1 MYLFYS
7 MLYKECT
14 TGYVICMYRIYS
26 ERKCIDGDFM
36 NVSMMIC
43 VYLVLILS
51 TGHTRVVLQGI
62 IHVCNFFFNH
72 NVYKMI
78 LHVFSSWV
86 CDLLDIMKINLSNNA
101 NVMTQQLLLTTFMQP
116 KSVIHQSNVWIER
129 KNGGHLHFR
138 NVDLWRRS
146 V

>member
-26 ERKCIDGDFM
+26 ERKCIEGDFM
-36 NVSMMIC
+36 YALRRFYRNIINISMMIC

-51 TGHTRVVLQGI
+51 TCHTRVVLQGI

-72 NVYKMI
+72 NVYTMI
-78 LHVFSSWV
+78 LHVFFLMGLWPFGYNENKLV
-86 CDLLDIMKINLSNNA
+86 KLVK
-101 NVMTQQLLLTTFMQP
+101 LTCQTI
-116 KSVIHQSNVWIER
+116 KSTCYCQVIQYTGLAALRVSNVYNWM
-129 KNGGHLHFR
+129 
-138 NVDLWRRS
+138 
-146 V
+146 